1 LINDAN
7 FNVVLWTLKIIGV
20 MSKVITI
27 VTFSSILGLF
37 ILFMFCDN
45 RNIQSRTE
53 REYKMLLEEKEK
65 NKQEMNEYFRDKNNK
80 I

>member
-1 LINDAN
+1 MVIE
-7 FNVVLWTLKIIGV
+7 
-20 MSKVITI
+20 VITI

-37 ILFMFCDN
+37 ILFMCGDK

-65 NKQEMNEYFRDKNNK
+65 NKQ
-80 I
+80 